1 MPALSPLATRVAV
14 RNVEVVDDVCR
25 SAFGCGGIDV
35 ATIAL
40 LAATTI
46 LAFLVI
52 ATVFHTTEAG
62 ALLEE
67 ELRRLAAERDAFT
80 RFRGLVAD
88 IEASEATAAVP
99 VTGGIATGSGT
110 ITTESLD
117 QVRDAYRGTVMD
129 VAHYE
134 GDYGEPL
141 ADNLAAEFGEDV
153 AVAVVEGSR
162 LTPQLKAALLRSSQ
176 EAAQRRDSLLST
188 LQSESASLESA
199 EAVLEEV
206 DAERAAIDERPPSQR
221 SFEGLVTD
229 WQRLGTL
236 ADRCRRLVGERQDRL
251 RELSASMPPGRPELH
266 AYLYE
271 DLPVK
276 HPVLAD
282 GAALVESVEDLRGR
296 VLQSLTRRV

>member
-46 LAFLVI
+46 LALLVI

-67 ELRRLAAERDAFT
+67 ELRRLAAEREAFT
-80 RFRGLVAD
+80 RFRSRVSDL
-88 IEASEATAAVP
+88 EASEVSAAVP
-99 VTGGIATGSGT
+99 VTGGIASGSGT
-110 ITTESLD
+110 LTDDSLD

-141 ADNLAAEFGEDV
+141 ADNLAAEFGDDL
-153 AVAVVEGSR
+153 AIAVVEGSR

-176 EAAQRRDSLLST
+176 ESAQRRASLFST
-188 LQSESASLESA
+188 LQSESESLTA
-199 EAVLEEV
+199 AGNVLEEV
-206 DAERAAIDERPPSQR
+206 EAERVAIDERPVAEQSYEALVDDWRHLGRLTDRCRQ
-221 SFEGLVTD
+221 LVTD
-229 WQRLGTL
+229 
-236 ADRCRRLVGERQDRL
+236 RQDRL
-251 RELSASMPPGRPELH
+251 RELSASMPPGRPELRT
-266 AYLYE
+266 YLYD
-271 DLPVK
+271 DLPVN

-282 GAALVESVEDLRGR
+282 GAALAESVEDLRGR